1 MKMTGHLK
9 LITKEKDNSGW
20 QKLLAWFETL
30 TMAFDH
36 DPVEYTYTSIKVLR
50 EELEQLKYRV
60 IELER
65 NDSRVGRRHGRAGKA
80 QVNQVGENYEY

>member
-1 MKMTGHLK
+1 MTGHLK
-9 LITKEKDNSGW
+9 LITTQTDNSRW
-20 QKLLAWFETL
+20 QKLLAWFKAI
-30 TMAFDH
+30 TMAIDH

-50 EELEQLKYRV
+50 EELEQLKKRV

-65 NDSRVGRRHGRAGKA
+65 NDRSVGRRHVRAGKA